1 MGKTDEGETLWQ
13 QNCGRRSSA
22 KWLHSNV
29 LVNAANFVNTLRVQG
44 CIRRAFFAFSKDVIM
59 SVGLHSRKVYR
70 RLDALG
76 WLSLPPVGRRL
87 DDAQMWLGR
96 GDE

>member
-1 MGKTDEGETLWQ
+1 M
-13 QNCGRRSSA
+13 SA
-22 KWLHSNV
+22 
-29 LVNAANFVNTLRVQG
+29 A
-44 CIRRAFFAFSKDVIM
+44 
-59 SVGLHSRKVYR
+59 LHSRKVYR

-76 WLSLPPVGRRL
+76 WLSLHPVGRRL